1 MYQKVDFKTIKIK
14 TGRNN
19 KKRRLKKPWWSVEL
33 TNIWNELCTKEK
45 AMLKSDVQSKRA
57 KRDEFLRYR
66 KFFNKEVQKAKRKF
80 WKQKQT
86 EIEQLETSDQ
96 KSFWKE
102 IGKIGIG
109 QERRKEI
116 PCEVKLSNSEVSS
129 KLGDVLDVWK
139 AGFENLLNCNN
150 NLSNFPDKSQERR
163 DYNYNFD
170 ADISRAELMLAIRS
184 LKSNKAVGI
193 DDLPAEV
200 LKSDNLLDTLHA
212 LFNKCFTTGIISSA
226 WKQGII
232 NPIPKSTTAD
242 RTDPLNYRGITITSS
257 VYKLYCIILNN
268 RLSNWETE
276 NSVIA
281 DNQNGFRKQR
291 STIDQISSLTSI
303 IETRKLHNKDTFA
316 AFIDFKKAYDSIDR
330 GILFTKLS
338 NLGISGLM
346 YNALLSIYVN
356 VRCAVRINGK
366 LTEWFNVS
374 CGLKQGCSL
383 SSILFNLYINDLII
397 MINSLDIGIEIDGC
411 GKPQVLT
418 SLGSHFPM

>member
-1 MYQKVDFKTIKIK
+1 M
-14 TGRNN
+14 
-19 KKRRLKKPWWSVEL
+19 
-33 TNIWNELCTKEK
+33 
-45 AMLKSDVQSKRA
+45 
-57 KRDEFLRYR
+57 
-66 KFFNKEVQKAKRKF
+66 
-80 WKQKQT
+80 
-86 EIEQLETSDQ
+86 ETSDQ

-116 PCEVKLSNSEVSS
+116 PCEVKLSNGEVSN

-163 DYNYNFD
+163 DYNYKFD

-212 LFNKCFTTGIISSA
+212 LFNKCFTTGIIPSA

-291 STIDQISSLTSI
+291 STIDQISFLTSI

-346 YNALLSIYVN
+346 YGVCPSN
-356 VRCAVRINGK
+356 
-366 LTEWFNVS
+366 T
-374 CGLKQGCSL
+374 
-383 SSILFNLYINDLII
+383 
-397 MINSLDIGIEIDGC
+397 
-411 GKPQVLT
+411 
-418 SLGSHFPM
+418 